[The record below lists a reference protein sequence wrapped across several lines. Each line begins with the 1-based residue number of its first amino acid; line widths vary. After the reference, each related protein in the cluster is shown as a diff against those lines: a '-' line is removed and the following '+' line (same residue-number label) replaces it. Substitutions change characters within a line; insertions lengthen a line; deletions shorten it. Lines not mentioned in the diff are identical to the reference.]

1 MTHPKDDKKAKVQ
14 RLVDVDVTHVSLVD
28 RPANRTPFKFV
39 KRDDGTETQGAF
51 PMNITLKNLFG
62 SRPAEVTSVIAD
74 TQEKAV
80 AVAKAIMDCET
91 VTVDAKDGLFVAR
104 KTGSQPSGDERLIH
118 LGKAAGVAY
127 TVANLKKELVLYD
140 MEGTDT
146 FDEAVQKEGFVP
158 GLMIGMDALH
168 SVIRNIAMSDDTKDA
183 NTFKSKVDKAL
194 SDFGDYVGSLI
205 EALPAKAFKFEKAL
219 VAIAPR
225 PIAAPATPE
234 GFNSEV
240 YDMVFGKPPSPA
252 AAAAVEGTPAAAQAA
267 QEAAQEAAQTPAEA
281 TPAAT
286 PAEGAAAAPAAPAA
300 PDAAPVAE
308 AAPANLQELPKS
320 APDKGAP
327 DFAEAL
333 NGAIAELTKNLG
345 TQIAAAIK
353 PLNEQVA
360 AQGATIATLSKAV
373 GGAVASTPEADDDS
387 NVVRLAKGASPV
399 ASSGDIPL
407 MDTAYRTNRG

>member
-1 MTHPKDDKKAKVQ
+1 MTHPKDDKKAKVR

-28 RPANRTPFKFV
+28 HPANRTPFKFV

-104 KTGSQPSGDERLIH
+104 KTGSQPTADERLIH

-127 TVANLKKELVLYD
+127 TVANLRKELVLYD

-158 GLMIGMDALH
+158 GLMVGMDALH
-168 SVIRNIAMSDDTKDA
+168 RVICNIAMSEDTKDA
-183 NTFKSKVDKAL
+183 NTFKTKVDKAL
-194 SDFGDYVGSLI
+194 SDFGDYVGALI
-205 EALPAKAFKFEKAL
+205 EALPEKAFKFEKAL

-225 PIAAPATPE
+225 PLVAPATPE

-240 YDMVFGKPPSPA
+240 YDMIFGKPPSPA
-252 AAAAVEGTPAAAQAA
+252 AAAAVEGTPAAAEAAAQAA
-267 QEAAQEAAQTPAEA
+267 QEAAQAGTEAKPGEA
-281 TPAAT
+281 
-286 PAEGAAAAPAAPAA
+286 PAEGAAAPTE
-300 PDAAPVAE
+300 APVAP
-308 AAPANLQELPKS
+308 AVDAKPANLEELPKGTQE
-320 APDKGAP
+320 KTLP
-327 DFAEAL
+327 DFSEAL
-333 NGAIAELTKNLG
+333 TGAIADLTKTLG
-345 TQIAAAIK
+345 DQIAAAVK
-353 PLNEQVA
+353 PLSEQVA
-360 AQGATIATLSKAV
+360 AQGATISTLSKAV
-373 GGAVASTPEADDDS
+373 GGAVASTPEADDDGNIIHLS
-387 NVVRLAKGASPV
+387 KGTA
-399 ASSGDIPL
+399 AQGDREPPL
-407 MDTAYRTNRG
+407 MDTAYRAPSKRG